1 MDSIMSRLPQFGDNS
16 KLKLTPANPAGFAHI
31 GAEIKMKDGPHVSN
45 VAGSLFS
52 SDTIVRIQSAFTEEQ
67 IRAARNLVLDV
78 PGEKEREAFEICAE
92 KIPLIGR
99 LIAHDTGIVF
109 LIPKSECFQYCFF
122 LIRSSKK
129 LCHKCSSSVDSI
141 QCSSRKFGCL
151 IYCVH
156 GAEVE
161 FAQCIIV
168 CYQNIEVWLILRS
181 SLSR

>member
-1 MDSIMSRLPQFGDNS
+1 MSRLPQFGDNS

-109 LIPKSECFQYCFF
+109 FSPCISSNLTPLYLNSA
-122 LIRSSKK
+122 LLGSARSH
-129 LCHKCSSSVDSI
+129 CHWRV
-141 QCSSRKFGCL
+141 Q
-151 IYCVH
+151 V
-156 GAEVE
+156 A
-161 FAQCIIV
+161 
-168 CYQNIEVWLILRS
+168 
-181 SLSR
+181 